1 LSEEDLLADD
11 LELIMA
17 DKRYE
22 VISRIVSKAVEKE
35 RTGYTVTDML
45 DRVFLNKWLGIPIFL
60 ILMWGVFQF
69 TFEASAPLSDLI
81 DMAFSLLGGATSN
94 LLLNP
99 FYAAYMENTLG
110 GLISGLVPDEALA
123 DILTRLAVGS
133 LPNQILASFA
143 VDGVIGGLGAVLVF
157 IPPIF
162 FLFFAISLLEDSGYL
177 ARAAFVMDRAMTRI
191 GLHGRSFIPMLL
203 GFGCNVP
210 AIMATRSIEDEAD
223 RKLTILVNP
232 LMSCSARLPVYV
244 LFAGAFFATASGSV
258 IFSMYILGIA
268 LAVAMALLF
277 RRVFFKSEP
286 SAFIMELPTYKMP
299 TVHGSIRHMWDRGYY
314 FLRKA
319 GTIIFTVVVLIWAL
333 SVFPWGAP
341 IEYPLTLASGLQ
353 IPVMLYP
360 SLIYQLGQMIQP
372 LVAPLG
378 FDWRAAVALVFG
390 FLAKEV
396 VVGTFGVLLSVQG
409 EAAIAT
415 GLQTVFTPLTAF
427 AFMAFTL
434 IYVPC
439 VATLAAIKA
448 ELGSW
453 KWTAFTVAYLV
464 ILAYGVSLAIIA
476 IGNLLGF
483 GGPGIQNLLPFLGV
497 TLPYV
502 E

>member
-1 LSEEDLLADD
+1 MSRKDYSTEDI
-11 LELIMA
+11 EFVMA

-22 VISRIVSKAVEKE
+22 KISDIVSQTVKKEKV
-35 RTGYTVTDML
+35 GYTLTDLL

-60 ILMWGVFQF
+60 ILMWGMFQI
-69 TFEASAPLSDLI
+69 TFDASAPLMDLI
-81 DMAFSLLGGATSN
+81 ELAFGLLGGRTFD

-99 FYAAYMENTLG
+99 FYLAYMENTLG
-110 GLISGLVPDEALA
+110 EIVSGFIADEALA
-123 DILTRLAVGS
+123 DIVTGLAVGS
-133 LPNQILASFA
+133 LPNQILTSFT

-162 FLFFAISLLEDSGYL
+162 FLFLAISLLEDSGYL
-177 ARAAFVMDRAMTRI
+177 ARAAFVMDRAMEKI

-203 GFGCNVP
+203 GFGCNIP

-258 IFSMYILGIA
+258 IFSMYILGIT

-277 RRVFFKSEP
+277 RKVFFKGKP

-299 TVHGSIRHMWDRGYY
+299 TLHGSIRHMWDRGYY

-319 GTIIFTVVVLIWAL
+319 GTIIFLVVALVWAL

-341 IEYPLTLASGLQ
+341 IEYPVAIAGFNF
-353 IPVMLYP
+353 PVMLYP
-360 SLIYQLGQMIQP
+360 SIMYQLGQGLEP

-378 FDWRAAVALVFG
+378 FDWRGAVALLFG

-396 VVGTFGVLLSVQG
+396 VVGTYGVLLAVEG
-409 EAAIAT
+409 TAAIAA
-415 GLQTVFTPLTAF
+415 GLQTIFTPLTAV

-439 VATLAAIKA
+439 VATLATIKA
-448 ELGSW
+448 EMGSW
-453 KWTAFTVAYLV
+453 KWTAFTLVYLV
-464 ILAYGVSLAIIA
+464 LLAYGVALAIIG

-483 GGPGIQNLLPFLGV
+483 GGPGIENILHLIGTELPFMG
-497 TLPYV
+497 
-502 E
+502 